1 MADPELQIRGG
12 GGHPDPEISGGWSP
26 KKFFAALRASV
37 WSTNKC
43 VCVCVC
49 VCVGGGSATE
59 TATPGYYF
67 VTKKEQPSQ
76 ITLFLNIKRSATE
89 TARPGY

>member
-12 GGHPDPEISGGWSP
+12 VAGHPVPEIGGGWSP
-26 KKFFAALRASV
+26 KNFFAALRASV

-49 VCVGGGSATE
+49 VCVGGG
-59 TATPGYYF
+59 GG
-67 VTKKEQPSQ
+67 VGGGGWGGGGGGGG
-76 ITLFLNIKRSATE
+76 IRH
-89 TARPGY
+89 

>member
-1 MADPELQIRGG
+1 MADPELQIRGGGRG

-26 KKFFAALRASV
+26 KNFFAALRASV

-49 VCVGGGSATE
+49 VCVSGVGGG
-59 TATPGYYF
+59 G
-67 VTKKEQPSQ
+67 
-76 ITLFLNIKRSATE
+76 SATE

>member
-1 MADPELQIRGG
+1 MADPELQIRGGGGG

-26 KKFFAALRASV
+26 KNFFAALRASV

-49 VCVGGGSATE
+49 VCVSGVGGAGGD
-59 TATPGYYF
+59 PPLKLPDL
-67 VTKKEQPSQ
+67 V
-76 ITLFLNIKRSATE
+76 INL
-89 TARPGY
+89 

>member
-26 KKFFAALRASV
+26 KNFFAALRASV

-49 VCVGGGSATE
+49 VCVCRGWG
-59 TATPGYYF
+59 
-67 VTKKEQPSQ
+67 
-76 ITLFLNIKRSATE
+76 SATE

>member
-1 MADPELQIRGG
+1 MADPELQIRG

-26 KKFFAALRASV
+26 KNFFAALRASV

-49 VCVGGGSATE
+49 VCRGWGGGGGGGVGG
-59 TATPGYYF
+59 
-67 VTKKEQPSQ
+67 
-76 ITLFLNIKRSATE
+76 FL
-89 TARPGY
+89 G